1 MRVTYGGVAFES
13 WPSNLDDAFVIEPGG
28 LTGWFG
34 AQGIRRSETQRPAA
48 HGSFDAP
55 GYRNAKTP
63 QVKGHALAGTMSSLR
78 AKLRQLEALGADGG
92 SERLTVQDDD
102 GHVTWAD
109 ARVAMPALPV
119 AHGAD
124 PSGAFQIGFWVPG
137 AEIYGEER
145 SFTGSSAQVF
155 HRGTIPAPLIVRIAS
170 APAAYTLTSPHG
182 TVTVAGATAGG
193 THEVDMRT
201 GWVRRNGVLM
211 TGVVTRAE
219 TWDVPPGTPTTH
231 SISTGTA
238 TWITRDTWP

>member
-1 MRVTYGGVAFES
+1 VLVTFGGVKFETF
-13 WPSNLDDAFVIEPGG
+13 PSDFDDAFVIEPGG
-28 LTGWFG
+28 LTGWYG
-34 AQGIRRSETQRPAA
+34 AQGIRREETQRPAA

-63 QVKGHALAGTMSSLR
+63 NIKGHVLASTMSNLR
-78 AKLRQLEALGADGG
+78 AKRRQLEGLGADGG
-92 SERLTVQDDD
+92 LRRLTVQDDD
-102 GHVTWAD
+102 GGVTWAD
-109 ARVAMPALPV
+109 ARLALP
-119 AHGAD
+119 AAPTEHGAD
-124 PSGAFQIGFWVPG
+124 PSGSFQIGFWVPV

-170 APAAYTLTSPHG
+170 APAAYTLSSPHG
-182 TVTVAGATAGG
+182 TFTVAGATAGG

-231 SISTGTA
+231 SISTGSA
-238 TWITRDTWP
+238 TWVTRDTWP